1 MTNNGVTV
9 QNESQA
15 AAAYDDEIDLRELFA
30 VIWAGKSWIVGI
42 TAVFALVSVIY
53 ALSLA
58 NEYKA
63 SVVVAPANS
72 GGSSLGAMAGQ
83 LGGLAS
89 LAGINLGSG
98 ESNETLEAMEIAQS
112 WGFIEEFIDNN
123 DLSVPIYT
131 GVGWSKADNRLL
143 VNEDLYDVDNRLWL
157 LEENDSGDSRPPSSW
172 ALFKAFQ
179 SRLSVSQDK
188 KSGLITVAIEYFSPL
203 LAKEWVELF
212 VTSVNDHMRARKL
225 QQVNNNIE
233 YLTAQVDKTAIAEMR
248 EVFYQLIEEQ
258 TKSKMLAEASPE
270 YAFIT
275 VSKAMVPEEKS
286 KPKRALICILGTLLG
301 GMLSVLLVLVRH
313 YGRQSS

>member
-112 WGFIEEFIDNN
+112 WGFIEEFINNN
-123 DLSVPIYT
+123 DLSVPVYA
-131 GVGWSKADNRLL
+131 GLGWGKTENQLQIDD
-143 VNEDLYDVDNRLWL
+143 DLYDVDNRLWL
-157 LEENDSGDSRPPSSW
+157 LEDDLGELRPPSSW
-172 ALFKAFQ
+172 ELFEVFK

-188 KSGLITVAIEYFSPL
+188 TSGLITVAIEYFSPF
-203 LAKEWVELF
+203 LAKQWVELF
-212 VTSVNDHMRARKL
+212 VTSINDHMRARKL

>member
-9 QNESQA
+9 QKESQA

-30 VIWAGKSWIVGI
+30 VIWAGKMWIVGI
-42 TAVFALVSVIY
+42 TVVFALVSVIY

-89 LAGINLGSG
+89 LAGINIGSG

-112 WGFIEEFIDNN
+112 WGFIEEFIANN
-123 DLSVPIYT
+123 DLSVAIYA
-131 GVGWSKADNRLL
+131 GVGWSKADNQLEIDDDIYNSESGRWLI
-143 VNEDLYDVDNRLWL
+143 EDEAGSL
-157 LEENDSGDSRPPSSW
+157 RPPTSW
-172 ALFKAFQ
+172 QLYQKFKQ
-179 SRLSVSQDK
+179 RISVSQDK
-188 KSGLITVAIEYFSPL
+188 KSGLVSISVEYFSPL
-203 LAKEWVELF
+203 LAKEWAELF
-212 VTSVNDHMRARKL
+212 VTYINDHMRARKL

-275 VSKAMVPEEKS
+275 VSRAMVPEEKS

-301 GMLSVLLVLVRH
+301 GMLSVLVVLVHH
-313 YGRQSS
+313 YARRSD